1 MKDIIKLLSIIA
13 VCSII
18 ALGSL
23 SCNKSTLNNPQTAG
37 YTEVCD
43 EQSAMENFSISLS
56 KVVFSHPEVRDFLK
70 NEALKRFD
78 NDDEV
83 FYPFIKDKQ
92 VGDLGSFRQLLINEL
107 GSEGKMEKIE
117 KQLLTLTILVSDATW
132 IDKDGFCLENWDTT
146 DPYVA
151 ITYQEKDGTCKKL
164 FGDGCLLGTIEKGTI
179 PGGPVLIVKESERLA
194 ASIPTKGGE
203 VEYSFLYD
211 AFDASKNE
219 PDTKDNYSVE
229 WLNEAQGNSSDY
241 IHPIALNQINP
252 DILRAHNLF
261 LGNEYAC
268 QNDYIFYG
276 MTSNEQKGRI
286 RTDVRSKIYR
296 FKLNPQKFVRVFDD
310 PYGQETRLYDA
321 YEIDDG
327 GHGYGMQDSKECV
340 YSKLWADGALEI
352 RFTIKTGGT
361 DGIGVYSV
369 KGRDLFTVKDNIV
382 KKEQWAATL
391 IKWYISW
398 RYSFNEDNNYARD
411 KYSLS
416 PKWYYPKDNFTLPV
430 WDLVNLS
437 SYHIQIDELDSG
449 ATTVSEQSV
458 SIKCASSTTNK
469 INNDNQK
476 GEKTE
481 LGWTAN
487 DEVLRTLKQTI
498 SVTDK
503 DDDLGLLSISYSD
516 KYIRSISGSKCELYS
531 YGTDFQVTILPYRY

>member
-107 GSEGKMEKIE
+107 GSEGKIEKIE

-132 IDKDGFCLENWDTT
+132 IDKDGFCLDNWDTT

-219 PDTKDNYSVE
+219 TDTKSNYSAE
-229 WLNEAQGNSSDY
+229 WLNEPSPATGKSISGMV
-241 IHPIALNQINP
+241 LKQINP
-252 DILRAHNLF
+252 DILEAHELF
-261 LGNEYAC
+261 LNDSYAC
-268 QNDYIFYG
+268 QNDFIFYG
-276 MTSNEQKGRI
+276 MRDSESIGRI
-286 RTDVRSKIYR
+286 RRDVRSKIYR
-296 FKLNPQKFVRVFDD
+296 FKLDAGAFEDLFDD
-310 PYGQETRLYDA
+310 KDGNKPDWGPGLIKKSYETYG
-321 YEIDDG
+321 YE
-327 GHGYGMQDSKECV
+327 DSKETV
-340 YSKLWADGALEI
+340 YAKLWSDGALEI
-352 RFTIKTGGT
+352 RFTILTGGNEDLT
-361 DGIGVYSV
+361 VYSV
-369 KGRDLFTVKDNIV
+369 KGRDLFNVKDDIV
-382 KKEQWAATL
+382 LKERWGATL
-391 IKWYISW
+391 IKWHITW
-398 RYSFNEDNNYARD
+398 RYSFNESRNYKRD
-411 KYSLS
+411 ESSLIS
-416 PKWYYPKDNFTLPV
+416 KWYYPRDNFTLPV
-430 WDLVNLS
+430 WDLTGLS
-437 SYHIQIDELDSG
+437 EYQIEIKELDSG
-449 ATTVSEQSV
+449 ASHTDERDI
-458 SIKCASSTTNK
+458 SIKCADSSTNK
-469 INNDNQK
+469 MKDGDK
-476 GEKTE
+476 VEM
-481 LGWTAN
+481 GWSPT
-487 DEVLRTLKQTI
+487 DEVTVTTKQI
-498 SVTDK
+498 VTWK
-503 DDDLGLLSISYSD
+503 EENDDLGTITIRYED
-516 KYIRSISGSKCELYS
+516 KYIDHLGASGYVLYD
-531 YGTDFQVTILPYRY
+531 YGGKRFQFTILPYRY